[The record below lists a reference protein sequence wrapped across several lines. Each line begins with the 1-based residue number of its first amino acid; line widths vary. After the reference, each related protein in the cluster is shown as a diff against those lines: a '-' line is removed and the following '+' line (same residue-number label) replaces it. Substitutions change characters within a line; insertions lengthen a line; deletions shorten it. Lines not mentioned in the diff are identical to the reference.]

1 MIRYLKAKAYGRDIE
16 LELKDRCVLVEG
28 NSGSGRTLVF
38 DVFNEISYI
47 NKSILCINAEILRN
61 AKKTFKQ
68 YKANAKN
75 KVIFVDNA
83 DLILTA
89 DARKSIVKD
98 DSNQYVIFGRNS
110 KGLPVTNSSFAEV
123 ADDSKKITFI
133 YPFEPKP
140 ILDFDLS
147 KLLP

>member
-16 LELKDRCVLVEG
+16 LELKDRCALVEG

-89 DARKSIVKD
+89 NARRSIVKD

-110 KGLPVTNSSFAEV
+110 KWLPVTNSSFAEV

-133 YPFEPKP
+133 YPFEPKQIP
-140 ILDFDLS
+140 DFDIS

>member
-1 MIRYLKAKAYGRDIE
+1 MDLQKYLESQQHKIYHLDTVKI
-16 LELKDRCVLVEG
+16 
-28 NSGSGRTLVF
+28 F
-38 DVFNEISYI
+38 DT
-47 NKSILCINAEILRN
+47 EILRN

-110 KGLPVTNSSFAEV
+110 NGLPVTNYSFAEV
-123 ADDSKKITFI
+123 ADDLKKITFI
-133 YPFEPKP
+133 YTFEPKP
-140 ILDFDLS
+140 IPDFDLS
-147 KLLP
+147 KLLS